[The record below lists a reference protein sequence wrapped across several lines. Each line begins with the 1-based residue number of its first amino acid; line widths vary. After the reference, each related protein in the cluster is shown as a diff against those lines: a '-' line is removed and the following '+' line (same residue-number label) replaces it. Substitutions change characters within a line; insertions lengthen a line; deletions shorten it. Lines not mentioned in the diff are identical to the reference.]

1 MSDTNNIYAEI
12 KAPQL
17 SDAKYGDNL
26 DSQFNAINSNFT
38 KIGSSAFTRGDKGDS
53 VNAYRLDITDKV
65 KDTYKDD
72 YKKGIIAQAIYMG
85 LDQDGLGPIPISK
98 DAKIEVSVIIN
109 DIENPILKSF
119 WSLYVAGK
127 TPWSTSKNLLSVV
140 ENILIDIMPF
150 FYIDKNFYSENL
162 NLPNDKKDKTGIYTF
177 ENISPRD
184 GLRILFT
191 QNPISQSIYY
201 NTNKETWCWALGSN
215 QTDIPIYKQT
225 DIPIYKQTYD
235 DKILIPWGDDKDT
248 YHAMY
253 VYKGS
258 DEGTRKNSLAISPYR
273 KNKNDQ
279 WEAIKWESTDE
290 DSTWPELNLDNYYLV
305 HANRVLANSGYFRT
319 LSSQRFYTED
329 IISTGNIKAEG
340 NIIVKNGQIL
350 NNSGSIESRA
360 IWGDIIG
367 SKKINITK
375 KDDGTEGSLEVAGY
389 TTLGEVTIEGSLEVN
404 SESYFNAIVNFCN
417 CNIRLLNGP
426 SRAVKGTYNA
436 STNTLDFDISNIY
449 N

>member
-38 KIGSSAFTRGDKGDS
+38 KIGSSAFIRGDKGDS
-53 VNAYRLDITDKV
+53 VRAYNLII
-65 KDTYKDD
+65 
-72 YKKGIIAQAIYMG
+72 KKGIPTTDDAVEGTLTYAIYKGLEDMG
-85 LDQDGLGPIPISK
+85 LFS
-98 DAKIEVSVIIN
+98 
-109 DIENPILKSF
+109 IENTQIPVQVIVDEGNITYINEIKSNWEKSKKDESF
-119 WSLYVAGK
+119 WTNSDTGI
-127 TPWSTSKNLLSVV
+127 PSTLEGNWY
-140 ENILIDIMPF
+140 NIIPF
-150 FYIDKNFYSENL
+150 FYLDQKIYSENGIL
-162 NLPNDKKDKTGIYTF
+162 DTNHKDLTGMYTF
-177 ENISPRD
+177 KRAAYVPGKGTQIQFD
-184 GLRILFT
+184 

-201 NTNKETWCWALGSN
+201 DTNKETWCWALGSN
-215 QTDIPIYKQT
+215 KT

-253 VYKGS
+253 VYKGI
-258 DEGTRKNSLAISPYR
+258 DEGTRENSLSISPYR

-279 WEAIKWESTDE
+279 WEAVKWHTTDE
-290 DSTWPELNLDNYYLV
+290 TSTWPELNLDNYYLV
-305 HANRVLANSGYFRT
+305 HANRVSASSGYFGT

-329 IISTGNIKAEG
+329 IISTGNITAEG
-340 NIIVKNGQIL
+340 NIIVENGQIL

-389 TTLGEVTIEGSLEVN
+389 TTLSEVTIEGSLKVN
-404 SESYFNAIVNFCN
+404 NESYFNSIVNFYG

-426 SRAVKGTYNA
+426 GRAVKGTYNA